1 MSSFSLSDSLSSS
14 NFEFY
19 WLSCYAFSSPVF
31 HYPGN
36 DTKNFTQWLR
46 HWDLIFIMIETLR
59 QTPLKVFIPGLARS
73 LSAVTASALF
83 AFGVFVCTYLL
94 GWDRTKDIDQ
104 FDSRWVKIANE
115 TGQKCLINST
125 VDIWLVSMTTFGN
138 VVVLF
143 FCSFWETVP
152 FVRYVWYR
160 YNCSLPK
167 VQKYLEILAFKERT

>member
-1 MSSFSLSDSLSSS
+1 MLCSFFASISLSRKWYKIFFLMTLCK
-14 NFEFY
+14 F
-19 WLSCYAFSSPVF
+19 L
-31 HYPGN
+31 
-36 DTKNFTQWLR
+36 KNFFR
-46 HWDLIFIMIETLR
+46 KLIFIMIETLR

-83 AFGVFVCTYLL
+83 AFGVFVSTYLL

-104 FDSRWVKIANE
+104 YDSRWVKIANE